1 MKTTLVIQDNKQ
13 QVVFTPENEHEKSIL
28 KLIESQE
35 VEVALKVGNFSE
47 CQGGWV
53 RYYPMSI
60 PMYGVNDNEFDSLML
75 VLKPKESKAD

>member
-13 QVVFTPENEHEKSIL
+13 QVVFTPEGEHEKSIL

-35 VEVALKVGNFSE
+35 VDVSLKVGSFSE

-60 PMYGVNDNEFDSLML
+60 PMYGVNDNDFDSLML
-75 VLKPKESKAD
+75 VLKPKENK